1 MEKKEDKQTVAVI
14 VWGEPLQRG
23 TVITLRLKI
32 WILFPIMATGIHM
45 NSLEISKHA
54 NEMQSILAKYR
65 ILNKSCLQKR
75 ESNRV
80 RKIWRERKTKRLD
93 VNVLGAR

>member
-1 MEKKEDKQTVAVI
+1 MEKKEDKQTVAVN
-14 VWGEPLQRG
+14 VRGAPLHRG
-23 TVITLRLKI
+23 TVITLRLKTGL
-32 WILFPIMATGIHM
+32 LFAMLVTGIHM

-54 NEMQSILAKYR
+54 NEMQSILAKYH

-93 VNVLGAR
+93 VNVLGA